1 MNISN
6 YYVEGTNTNPSFI
19 NGEYTINGV
28 TGERNMICFYLPYYL
43 KGSRIK
49 VSFDG
54 YLVSGEHGEVV
65 LTGNEGS
72 YLDTININNTEITPY
87 SFEFPTPYVDYTDIR
102 IEFGFKTSNQGVL
115 KIRNLKISY
124 VDDICPNI
132 VLSGLI
138 RNTGNDQIELHPSF
152 PTCGIRKAEL
162 IDGDI
167 KITFLRSYKN
177 NIRPLISVSQNF
189 ECQING
195 VLRVGSTTNN
205 TCTIRG
211 YDVTT
216 NTKIPLNGKVLYFV
230 VQGII

>member
-6 YYVEGTNTNPSFI
+6 YYVEGTNTNPTFI

-28 TGERNMICFYLPYYL
+28 TDERNMISFYLPYYL
-43 KGSRIK
+43 KGSKIK

-54 YLVSGEHGEVV
+54 YVMSGGPGEVV

-72 YLDTININNTEITPY
+72 YLDTININNTEITPF

-115 KIRNLKISY
+115 KIRNLKIAY
-124 VDDICPNI
+124 VDDVCSNI
-132 VLSGLI
+132 VLYGLI

-152 PTCGIRKAEL
+152 PSCGIKKVEL

-167 KITFLRSYKN
+167 KVTFSRNYKN
-177 NIRPLISVSQNF
+177 NIRPLISVNQNF
-189 ECQING
+189 ESQING
-195 VLRVGSTTNN
+195 VLRVGATTINS
-205 TCTIRG
+205 CTIRG

-216 NTKIPLNGKVLYFV
+216 NTKIPLDGKALYFV
-230 VQGII
+230 IQGII